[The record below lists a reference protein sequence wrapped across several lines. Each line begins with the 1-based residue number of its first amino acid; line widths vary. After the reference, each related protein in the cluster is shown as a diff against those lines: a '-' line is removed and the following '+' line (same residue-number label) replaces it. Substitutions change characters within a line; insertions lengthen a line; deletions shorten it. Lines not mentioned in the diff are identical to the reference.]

1 MGVKKPVRIVQ
12 DKELISDGDLIFSI
26 VIPSNPATKKNS
38 SRIVKI
44 KGFIKILPSERFM
57 KYQNFC
63 KEYLEKVTP
72 EIPYDF
78 GVSIKIRV
86 ATDKWIIPDYT
97 NVCQALGDILQH
109 YKIISDDK
117 WIHWT
122 DGGSNNNVPQEHWL
136 IGVDKENPR
145 IEIEMRRFRHPVE
158 DYRLG
163 KEQAEEKKR
172 KKN

>member
-1 MGVKKPVRIVQ
+1 MVRSKKGIIS
-12 DKELISDGDLIFSI
+12 ENSLITLLFGPASI
-26 VIPSNPATKKNS
+26 KTCVP
-38 SRIVKI
+38 
-44 KGFIKILPSERFM
+44 
-57 KYQNFC
+57 
-63 KEYLEKVTP
+63 
-72 EIPYDF
+72 F

-122 DGGSNNNVPQEHWL
+122 DGEFNNNVPQEHWL

-158 DYRLG
+158 NYRLE

-172 KKN
+172 KKK